1 MSIIVEGG
9 CGAFRPLGLATPMQL
24 SIPTAT
30 RVSPLRPPVPQ
41 RPPKPTVARAGH
53 EHFVQFYESDEFLVT
68 SVGQYLAA
76 GLRENSAVVAIA
88 TSSHLQGLSA
98 YLSNIGFDVVAQAAV
113 GRYVPLDAA
122 ETLQK
127 FMVGGVPNAAAF
139 EQHIGSRVASLTAN
153 GRSLRAFGEMVAL
166 LWAEGNIEGAIR
178 LEELWN
184 ALALRHSFELFC
196 AYPIKGFG
204 SDASQRPFLHIC
216 QAHSR
221 VLPAETFAAPASTD
235 DANLRAIAILQQKAA
250 ALETE
255 VVERQRTEERLR
267 RREAE
272 LTNLL
277 ENTSI
282 GIHWVDESGIVV
294 WANAAELS
302 LLGYSAEEY
311 IGQDIR
317 KFHVDQARITDIL
330 ARLKRGER
338 LTNQE
343 ALLRCKDGTLRTVL
357 IDSNALWDGDR
368 FVHTQCFTRDV
379 TGERFA
385 EEASQHL
392 AAIVESSDDAILSKN
407 LDGIILSWNKGAER
421 IFGYT
426 PDEVIGQPI
435 TILIPPDRLGEEP
448 QILAQLRRGERIDH
462 FETVRRR
469 KDGTLLD
476 ISVTVSPMRDSSG
489 RIVAASKVA
498 RDISDRRRIEK
509 ALEAAREELTHA
521 NEELEQRVQERTASL
536 REAVAQMEEFSY
548 TVSHDLR
555 APLRGM
561 QVYSQALLEDYG
573 STLDPEARHFLARIA
588 ENAARLDKMVT
599 DVLTFSRVSR
609 AEVQLQTIPLDKL
622 VRDVIQQYP
631 AMQPPRAVIDVAGLH
646 PVHGHEP
653 SMIQIISNLLNNSVK
668 FVAPGVTPH
677 VRVWTEVAADHV
689 RLFVRDNGIGI
700 KPAHHQRLFRM
711 FERVHPDLPYE
722 GTGVGLAIVR
732 KAANRMGGD
741 VGLMSDG
748 STGTLFWV
756 QLPAAKGTT

>member
-1 MSIIVEGG
+1 MH
-9 CGAFRPLGLATPMQL
+9 L
-24 SIPTAT
+24 STPTAT
-30 RVSPLRPPVPQ
+30 RVSPRTPASHRSPPTTTRPP
-41 RPPKPTVARAGH
+41 H
-53 EHFVQFYESDEFLVT
+53 DHLVQFYESDEFLVT

-76 GLRENSAVVAIA
+76 GLRASSAVIAIA
-88 TSSHLQGLSA
+88 TEAHLQAIRA
-98 YLSNIGFDVVAQAAV
+98 YLSNIGFDVAAQASA
-113 GRYVPLDAA
+113 GRYVAIGASEMLA
-122 ETLQK
+122 K
-127 FMVGGVPNAAAF
+127 FMIDGVPSAVAF
-139 EQHIGSRVASLTAN
+139 DEHIGERVAALTAG
-153 GRSLRAFGEMVAL
+153 GRPLRAFGEMVAL
-166 LWAEGNIEGAIR
+166 LWSDGNVEGAVR

-184 ALALRHSFELFC
+184 TLALRHAFELFC
-196 AYPIKGFG
+196 AYPIKGFA
-204 SDASQRPFLHIC
+204 SSASQRPFLHIC

-221 VLPAETFAAPASTD
+221 VLPAETFSASPSSS

-250 ALETE
+250 ALEAE
-255 VVERQRTEERLR
+255 VVERARAEEKLR

-272 LTNLL
+272 LTSLL
-277 ENTSI
+277 ENASI
-282 GIHWVDESGIVV
+282 GVHWVDEKGFIV

-311 IGQDIR
+311 VGQDIR
-317 KFHVDQARITDIL
+317 KFHVDQSGIADIL

-338 LTNQE
+338 LINQE
-343 ALLRCKDGTLRTVL
+343 ALLRCKDGTFRTVL
-357 IDSNALWDGDR
+357 IDSNALFDGDR

-379 TGERFA
+379 TGARFA

-392 AAIVESSDDAILSKN
+392 AAIVASSDDAILSKN
-407 LDGIILSWNKGAER
+407 LDGIILTWNKGAER
-421 IFGYT
+421 IFGYK
-426 PDEVIGQPI
+426 PDEVIGKSI
-435 TILIPPDRLGEEP
+435 TILIPPGRLDEEP

-469 KDGTLLD
+469 KDGRLLD
-476 ISVTVSPMRDSSG
+476 ISVTISPVKDSSG

-498 RDISDRRRIEK
+498 RDISERKLIEK
-509 ALEAAREELTHA
+509 ALEATRDELTRA

-573 STLDPEARHFLARIA
+573 SGLDPEARHCLARIA
-588 ENAARLDKMVT
+588 ENATRLDKMVT

-609 AEVQLQTIPLDKL
+609 AEVQMRTIALDKL

-631 AMQPPRAVIDVAGLH
+631 AMQAPRAVIDVAGLH
-646 PVHGHEP
+646 SVHGHEP
-653 SMIQIISNLLNNSVK
+653 SLTQIVSNLLNNAVK

-677 VRVWTEVAADHV
+677 VQVWTETTGGNV

-700 KPAHHQRLFRM
+700 KPEYQGRLFRM

-722 GTGVGLAIVR
+722 GTGVGLAIAR
-732 KAANRMGGD
+732 KAANRMGGE
-741 VGLMSDG
+741 VGLSSDG
-748 STGTLFWV
+748 ITGALFWV
-756 QLPAAKGTT
+756 QLPGAKGAA